1 MLPTA
6 LPFHFG
12 QGILICFGF
21 EREREREVREMGR
34 EGVGFDILFW
44 GRNEEIDVIRLREY
58 EIFFFLILIVGIF
71 YSLKFFGEEL
81 MSGTLLN
88 HF

>member
-58 EIFFFLILIVGIF
+58 EIFFFNT
-71 YSLKFFGEEL
+71 YSRNFL
-81 MSGTLLN
+81 
-88 HF
+88 

>member
-12 QGILICFGF
+12 QKDSELLWVR
-21 EREREREVREMGR
+21 EREREREVREIGR
-34 EGVGFDILFW
+34 DGVSFDILFW

-58 EIFFFLILIVGIF
+58 DFFFFNNYNRNFL
-71 YSLKFFGEEL
+71 
-81 MSGTLLN
+81 
-88 HF
+88 